1 MLEHH
6 SSVLARE
13 PSERSKLAVQNWDA
27 PFIVTTT
34 VQLLESLLRNG
45 PRRCRK
51 LHNITS
57 SVIILD
63 EVQTLPVRMLQPI
76 VSVLGELALRYGC
89 SVVLSTATQPA
100 LEANSR
106 YLQGF
111 ENVWDIVPEEKAKE
125 HFQLLKR
132 VRHEVESDALT
143 WDRVATE
150 LRGQKR
156 AMAVVNT
163 RQDAQELHEAVGN
176 GALHLSASMCQA
188 HRTEVLHP
196 KVQRLRYPG
205 MPTSG

>member
-1 MLEHH
+1 VLEHH

-34 VQLLESLLRNG
+34 VQLPES
-45 PRRCRK
+45 
-51 LHNITS
+51 
-57 SVIILD
+57 
-63 EVQTLPVRMLQPI
+63 LQPI

-132 VRHEVESDALT
+132 VRYEVESDALT

>member
-34 VQLLESLLRNG
+34 VQLLESLLSNG

-51 LHNITS
+51 LHNITR

-89 SVVLSTATQPA
+89 SVVLSTPLSQP
-100 LEANSR
+100 
-106 YLQGF
+106 
-111 ENVWDIVPEEKAKE
+111 W
-125 HFQLLKR
+125 KR
-132 VRHEVESDALT
+132 T
-143 WDRVATE
+143 VATSRAARTSGT
-150 LRGQKR
+150 LCQKR
-156 AMAVVNT
+156 
-163 RQDAQELHEAVGN
+163 
-176 GALHLSASMCQA
+176 
-188 HRTEVLHP
+188 
-196 KVQRLRYPG
+196 RLRS
-205 MPTSG
+205 TFSFSSA